1 MIGMRE
7 LDRRVVRA
15 FGRRYLMMVVAV
27 RVSRGMV
34 VGVRMRVSGSMP
46 AAIRMQVPVPVFV
59 RVAHAVRMR
68 FPVLVRRSDG
78 DRQNEAEERGPH
90 DEVGEP
96 NGSSKRS
103 QRTRMGGS
111 GVHGDSIS
119 QRYPK
124 S

>member
-1 MIGMRE
+1 MIGMWE

-15 FGRRYLMMVVAV
+15 FGRRYLVMVVAV
-27 RVSRGMV
+27 RMISEVVVG

-46 AAIRMQVPVPVFV
+46 AATRMKVTVFV